1 MTVYISI
8 LDDPSGD
15 RHVVTSICR
24 SASERIYSF
33 SRAREAAQG
42 ILDEMVKADLILT
55 GIPVLDDNG
64 MEFVFLEQP
73 FETFE
78 EQETLEYF

>member
-1 MTVYISI
+1 MTAYFAI

-33 SRAREAAQG
+33 SYAREVAQG
-42 ILDEMVKADLILT
+42 ILDEMAQADLIIT

-64 MEFVFLEQP
+64 MEFIFLEQP
-73 FETFE
+73 FSTF

>member
-1 MTVYISI
+1 MTAYISI
-8 LDDPSGD
+8 LDDPAGD

-33 SRAREAAQG
+33 SYAREAAQG
-42 ILDEMVKADLILT
+42 ILEEMVKADLIIT

-64 MEFVFLEQP
+64 MEFIFLDQP
-73 FETFE
+73 LETF

>member
-1 MTVYISI
+1 MTAYFAI

-15 RHVVTSICR
+15 RHAVTSICR

-33 SRAREAAQG
+33 SYAREKAQG
-42 ILDEMVKADLILT
+42 ILDEMVEADLVIT
-55 GIPVLDDNG
+55 GIPVFDDNG
-64 MEFVFLEQP
+64 MEFTFVDDP
-73 FETFE
+73 FDTL